1 MEAIDSVKINF
12 NPDQLTILNLCL
24 AFIMFGVALD
34 LKTDSFKELLKQPK
48 AGFVG
53 LISQLILLPAITI
66 ALIFIIK
73 LPTSVALGM
82 LLVSVCPGGN
92 VSNFAVHMAKG
103 NVALS
108 VLLTSIST
116 LAATITMPL
125 LFTWL
130 TPLIPGGKEFQQA
143 VYVSPLMMVSTIV
156 QLIIIPLIIGM
167 FVNHRFPKFTNAIR
181 KPVRALSLL
190 IFVGFVIFAILGNLE
205 NLRNYL
211 HLVFFIVLAHNAIAL
226 FSGYGFALL
235 NGLSAYDARAISL
248 ETGIQNSGLALIIIF
263 NFYEGLGGMAMIAAW
278 WGVWHLISAGTMASI
293 WNYRKHVVMSFQ
305 EEK

>member
-116 LAATITMPL
+116 LAATVTMPL

-143 VYVSPLMMVSTIV
+143 VYVSPLMMVGTIV

-167 FVNHRFPKFTNAIR
+167 FVNYRFPKFTNAIR

-190 IFVGFVIFAILGNLE
+190 IFIGFVIVAILGNLE
-205 NLRNYL
+205 NLKNYI

-263 NFYEGLGGMAMIAAW
+263 NFYDGLGGMAMIAAW

-305 EEK
+305 DEK

>member
-34 LKTDSFKELLKQPK
+34 LKTDSFKELLRQPK

-116 LAATITMPL
+116 LAATVTMPL

-167 FVNHRFPKFTNAIR
+167 FVNYRFPKFTNAIR

-190 IFVGFVIFAILGNLE
+190 IFIGFVIVAILGNLE
-205 NLRNYL
+205 NLKNYI

-263 NFYEGLGGMAMIAAW
+263 NFYDGLGGMAMIAAW

-305 EEK
+305 DEK